1 VKQHIRRDRIVLPDL
16 GEVITQSF
24 ETLRADMAQ
33 GHSERILAYFAF
45 SAKFHT
51 YSPENKLLIY
61 EQCPNATRVAGYR
74 RWIDEGY
81 QVAKGERGIRIKAP
95 MIKKDPESED
105 EKRVVGFLEVKVFDV
120 SQLTPDKRP
129 PAFFPEVYGDFD
141 HLYDAMY
148 RAVQQ
153 GGVQVVE
160 TAHTQGAQGYSTI
173 GRIALKEGMT
183 SGSRCLT
190 LLHEWAH
197 EIMHNQQ
204 VRKELA
210 RPVKE
215 CHAEATCYIVA
226 THFGIPT
233 PYSADYLLNWG
244 TTPETLKE
252 EMEIVQ
258 RSASHIIT
266 RINTVLSSTDHRRT
280 GEGRE

>member
-1 VKQHIRRDRIVLPDL
+1 MKRDRIVSPDINEL
-16 GEVITQSF
+16 IKHSF
-24 ETLRADMAQ
+24 DTLLTDIAG
-33 GHSERILAYFAF
+33 GHSARMLEYFVF
-45 SAKFHT
+45 SSRFHK
-51 YSPENKLLIY
+51 YSPDNKMLIF
-61 EQCPNATRVAGYR
+61 EQRPTATRVAGYR
-74 RWIDEGY
+74 KWLEEGY
-81 QVAKGERGIRIKAP
+81 QVAKGEKGIRIKAP
-95 MIKKDPESED
+95 IIKKDPEEED
-105 EKRVVGFLEVKVFDV
+105 EPHIVGFFEVKVFDV

-141 HLYDAMY
+141 HLYEAMH
-148 RAVQQ
+148 RAVQE

-204 VRKELA
+204 ARKEL
-210 RPVKE
+210 VKPIRE

-266 RINTVLSSTDHRRT
+266 RINAVLSSTDNRT
-280 GEGRE
+280 IGEET